1 MKMLT
6 LEIKGICM
14 AGGDVVVNA
23 KDFSI
28 IDLKGIANTAGRYGV
43 KLCIKNASEI
53 PTMSCK
59 GIAMAGGKGT
69 VTFDF
74 S

>member
-1 MKMLT
+1 MLA

-14 AGGDVVVNA
+14 AGGDVVINA
-23 KDFSI
+23 TDFSI
-28 IDLKGIANTAGRYGV
+28 IELKGIANTAGRYGV
-43 KLCIKNASEI
+43 KLYIKKASVI
-53 PTMSCK
+53 PAMSCK

-69 VTFDF
+69 VIFDF

>member
-1 MKMLT
+1 MLA

-14 AGGDVVVNA
+14 AGGDVVVDA
-23 KDFSI
+23 TDFSI
-28 IDLKGIANTAGRYGV
+28 FELKGIANTAGRYGV
-43 KLCIKNASEI
+43 KLYIKKASEI
-53 PTMSCK
+53 PATSCK